1 MSRWSKCVA
10 AVVLLAIFVP
20 AAARAAKDEL
30 VIGIGQFPTGF
41 HPNLASHVALSLIH
55 GMTRRPFTVYDA
67 DWKLIC
73 LLCAKLP
80 SRADGAIRDWQTA
93 DGKPGLEVDYA
104 IRGDAVWGDGVPVT
118 TKDVLFTWRI
128 GQIPEAGI
136 NNQELYRRMQN
147 VIAHDDKRFTIQWNK
162 RTCDAEAIND
172 FEIVPA
178 HLETPA
184 AADPKEYRSRNTYD
198 SDPTNPGLY
207 FGPYRIVRVEPG
219 ASVTLEPNPTWW
231 GRKPHFKRITVRTI
245 ENTAALEANLLSGEI
260 DYIAGEDGV
269 SLDQALTFEKR
280 HGDDYNVVFKPG
292 LFYEHIDLKL
302 DNPILAGLRVRRAL
316 LHAIDRDAISARLF
330 EGKQPV
336 ANTSVHP
343 LDSAYVDEVRKYAFD
358 TALAGQLLDAAGWT
372 DIRDGIRHNAAGE
385 PLRLEIMTTS
395 GNRVR
400 ELVEQVIQSNLRDA
414 GVDLRIRNEPARV
427 YFGRTLQERRYTG
440 LAMFAWFS
448 SPRNVPRTT
457 LHSTMVPT
465 EKNSWSGQN
474 YTGYASATM
483 DEAIDKVEIE
493 CGAAE
498 QAKWWRAIQTE
509 YADNLPVLPLYFRA
523 NAFIMPKWLS
533 GVTPTGHQYPS
544 TLWIEN
550 WTAK

>member
-1 MSRWSKCVA
+1 MLRMGKRAATLALAAMLIPGVA
-10 AVVLLAIFVP
+10 N
-20 AAARAAKDEL
+20 AAKDEL
-30 VIGIGQFPTGF
+30 IIGVSQFPTGF
-41 HPNLASHVALSLIH
+41 HPNLESHVALSLIH

-80 SRADGAIRDWQTA
+80 SREDGTIRNWQTA

-104 IRGDAVWGDGVPVT
+104 IRDDAVWGDGTPVT

-128 GQIPEAGI
+128 GKIPEAGVT
-136 NNQELYRRMQN
+136 NQELYRRMEK
-147 VIAHDDKRFTIQWNK
+147 VVAHDDKRFTIHWNK
-162 RTCDAEAIND
+162 RTCDAEAING
-172 FEIVPA
+172 FELAPS
-178 HLETPA
+178 HLESA
-184 AADPKEYRSRNTYD
+184 SVADPKEYISRNAYD

-207 FGPYRIVRVEPG
+207 FGPYRITRVEPG

-231 GRKPHFKRITVRTI
+231 GQKPQFKRVVVRTI
-245 ENTAALEANLLSGEI
+245 ENTAALEANLLSGGI
-260 DYIAGEDGV
+260 DYIAGENGI
-269 SLDQALTFEKR
+269 SLDQALTFQKR

-292 LFYEHIDLKL
+292 LFYEHIDLNL
-302 DNPILAGLRVRRAL
+302 DNPILADIRVRRAL
-316 LHAIDRDAISARLF
+316 LHAIDRGAISARLF

-336 ANTSVHP
+336 ADTFVHP
-343 LDSAYVDEVRKYAFD
+343 LDSVYIEDVRKYPFD
-358 TALAGQLLDAAGWT
+358 TELARTLLDAAGWS
-372 DIRDGIRHNAAGE
+372 DMRDGVRHNAAGE

-400 ELVEQVIQSNLRDA
+400 ELVEQVIQSNLRDV

-427 YFGRTLQERRYTG
+427 FFGRTVQQRRYTG
-440 LAMFAWFS
+440 MAMFAWFS
-448 SPRNVPRTT
+448 SPQNVPRGQ
-457 LHSTMVPT
+457 LHSTEIPV

-474 YTGYASATM
+474 YTGYRSPVM

-493 CGAAE
+493 CGEAD
-498 QAKWWRAIQTE
+498 QAKWWRTIQRE
-509 YADNLPVLPLYFRA
+509 YAENLPVLPLYFRS

-544 TLWIEN
+544 TLWIET
-550 WTAK
+550 WTAR

>member
-1 MSRWSKCVA
+1 MLRLGKCAATLALAAMLIPGVA
-10 AVVLLAIFVP
+10 K
-20 AAARAAKDEL
+20 AAKDEL
-30 VIGIGQFPTGF
+30 IIGVSQFPTGF
-41 HPNLASHVALSLIH
+41 HPNLESHVALSLIH

-73 LLCAKLP
+73 LLCAELP
-80 SRADGAIRDWQTA
+80 SREGGTIRDWQTA

-104 IRGDAVWGDGVPVT
+104 IRDDAVWGDGTPVT

-128 GQIPEAGI
+128 GKIPEAGVT
-136 NNQELYRRMQN
+136 NQELYRRMEK
-147 VIAHDDKRFTIQWNK
+147 VVAHDDKRFTIHWNK
-162 RTCDAEAIND
+162 RTCDAEAING
-172 FEIVPA
+172 FELAPS
-178 HLETPA
+178 HLESA
-184 AADPKEYRSRNTYD
+184 SVADPKEYLSRNAYD

-207 FGPYRIVRVEPG
+207 FGPYRITRVEPG

-231 GRKPHFKRITVRTI
+231 GQKPQFKRIVVRTI

-260 DYIAGEDGV
+260 DYIAGENGI
-269 SLDQALTFEKR
+269 SLDQALTFQKR

-292 LFYEHIDLKL
+292 LFYEHIDLNL
-302 DNPILAGLRVRRAL
+302 DNPNLADIRVRRAL
-316 LHAIDRDAISARLF
+316 LHAIDRGAISARLF

-336 ANTSVHP
+336 ADTFVHP
-343 LDSAYVDEVRKYAFD
+343 LDSVYIEDVRKYPFD
-358 TALAGQLLDAAGWT
+358 TELARTLLDAAGWSDT
-372 DIRDGIRHNAAGE
+372 RDGVRHNAAGE

-400 ELVEQVIQSNLRDA
+400 ELVEQVIQSNLRDV

-427 YFGRTLQERRYTG
+427 FFGRTVQQRRYTG
-440 LAMFAWFS
+440 MAMFAWFS
-448 SPRNVPRTT
+448 SPQNVPRGQ
-457 LHSTMVPT
+457 LHSTEIPV

-474 YTGYASATM
+474 YTGYRSPVM

-493 CGAAE
+493 CGEAD
-498 QAKWWRAIQTE
+498 QAKWWRTIQRE
-509 YADNLPVLPLYFRA
+509 YAENLPVLPLYFRS

-544 TLWIEN
+544 TLWIET
-550 WTAK
+550 WTAR